1 MIRNY
6 FRTAARYLLKNR
18 GYSIFNIIGLAIGL
32 AAFWQVFL
40 YVQKE
45 TSYDKFHKKGDRIVR
60 AATNIDTHSEKL
72 ETPFS
77 APALAINVKQEFP
90 EIESSVRISPASLLF
105 TNGSVKYQEDN
116 CLFVDSS
123 FFRIFDFPLISG
135 SPNNVLTEPFVVVL
149 SQSSAK
155 KYFGNTDPVGKT
167 LLLSGGKFNTKVTG
181 VMKDLPVNS
190 QFKADIL
197 ISMPTAVRF
206 GNTAMDRNWSNVSL
220 QTFFLLKPSTNYK
233 ALAAKMPR
241 FLEEKVGNLMRQS
254 QTQYTIVL
262 EPLKDIYLHSKR
274 GGGVSGNLINVYTFA
289 CIGLFILLIACI
301 NFINLSTA
309 RSSERAKEVGIRKV
323 IGAEK
328 RQLTFQFLAESV
340 ILAGISFLL
349 SFVVTTL
356 FLPIFN
362 QLAGKKI
369 SNGIISENPINIL
382 IMLLISLSI
391 GILAGAYPALVLS
404 SFKPITVLRGKFST
418 SNRGVLLRRVLV
430 VIQFTICIGLIVATM
445 IVYQQLQY
453 MRNSNLGFK
462 NEQILVID
470 THWDPN
476 RLSYRDRITN
486 IPGVKSTSLTS
497 NVPGDEMTMTARI
510 QFEKNEGV
518 VKTST
523 INQLSVDFEYIP
535 QFSMEIISGRNFS
548 PTFQTDSSHAMVIN
562 ESLLHL
568 IGFRNAGE
576 AIGKRFIQ
584 NEKDGTIIGV
594 LKDFHFRG
602 LREGIQPLSFNIDP
616 GNWRFV
622 CVKLKTD
629 RLNETIDALE
639 KVWKTTIPQRPFSYY
654 FADEYFNK
662 QYRTD
667 ENFGK
672 LFVCFS
678 ILTVIISCLGLVSLS
693 SYSTLQRKKEIGI
706 RKLLGASVFN
716 IVKLL
721 SIEFLKLIAI
731 AFVFASLITWYP
743 IHVWLEE
750 FQYRRSVQWWVFI
763 VAGGFVLFIAFAT
776 ISIHV
781 VKAAISNPIKSL
793 KATD

>member
-6 FRTAARYLLKNR
+6 FRTAARYLLNNG
-18 GYSIFNIIGLAIGL
+18 GYSVFNIIGLAIGL

-60 AATNIDTHSEKL
+60 AATNVETQSGKL

-77 APALAINVKQEFP
+77 APALAIFAKQTFP
-90 EIESSVRISPASLLF
+90 EIESTVRVSPASLLF
-105 TNGSVKYQEDN
+105 TNGNIKYQEDN

-135 SPNNVLTEPFVVVL
+135 SPGNVLSAPFEVVL
-149 SQSSAK
+149 SQSAAK
-155 KYFGNTDPVGKT
+155 KYFGSTDPVGKT
-167 LLLSGGKFNTKVTG
+167 LLLSGGKFNIRVTG
-181 VMKDLPVNS
+181 IMKDLPVNT

-197 ISMPTAVRF
+197 ISMPTALRF
-206 GNTAMDRNWSNVSL
+206 GDTAMDRNWSNVSAE
-220 QTFFLLKPSTNYK
+220 TFFLLRPSTNYK
-233 ALAAKMPR
+233 ALEAKMPR
-241 FLEEKVGNLMRQS
+241 FLEERVGNLMRQS
-254 QTQYTIVL
+254 QTKYKIVL
-262 EPLKDIYLHSKR
+262 EPLEDIYLHSKR
-274 GGGVSGNLINVYTFA
+274 GGVVSGNLINVYTFA

-309 RSSERAKEVGIRKV
+309 RSVERAKEVGIRKL
-323 IGAEK
+323 IGAER

-340 ILAGISFLL
+340 ILAAVSFLL
-349 SFVVTTL
+349 SIVVTIL
-356 FLPIFN
+356 VLPIFN
-362 QLAGKKI
+362 QLAGKTI
-369 SNGIISENPINIL
+369 SKGIISEHPINML
-382 IMLLISLSI
+382 IMLLISLFI
-391 GILAGAYPALVLS
+391 GILAGAYPALTLS
-404 SFKPITVLRGKFST
+404 SFKPITVLKGSFTTSKRGA
-418 SNRGVLLRRVLV
+418 LLRRALV
-430 VIQFTICIGLIVATM
+430 VIQFTICIAMIVATV
-445 IVYQQLQY
+445 IVYRQLQY

-486 IPGVKSTSLTS
+486 IPGIKSTSLTS
-497 NVPGDEMTMTARI
+497 NVPGDETTMNAPV
-510 QFEKNEGV
+510 QFENSDGIM
-518 VKTST
+518 KTSS
-523 INQLSVDFEYIP
+523 INQIFVDFDFIP
-535 QFSMEIISGRNFS
+535 QFSMDIISGRNFS
-548 PTFQTDSSHAMVIN
+548 SSFQSDSGHAMVIN

-568 IGFRNAGE
+568 LGFRSADQ
-576 AIGKRFIQ
+576 AIGKRFIR
-584 NEKDGTIIGV
+584 NEKEGTIIGV
-594 LKDFHFRG
+594 VKDFHYRY
-602 LREGIQPLSFNIDP
+602 LRERIQPLCFNPDP
-616 GNWRFV
+616 ANWRFV

-629 RLNETIDALE
+629 GLAKTMDALE
-639 KVWKTTIPQRPFSYY
+639 NVWKTTIPQRPFSFY
-654 FADEYFNK
+654 FADDYFNE

-678 ILTVIISCLGLVSLS
+678 ILTIIISSIGLVGLS
-693 SYSTLQRKKEIGI
+693 SYSTLQRKKEIGV
-706 RKLLGASVFN
+706 RKLLGASVLN

-731 AFVFASLITWYP
+731 ALVFASIIIWFP
-743 IHVWLEE
+743 IHAWLEE

-763 VAGGFVLFIAFAT
+763 AAGGFVLLIAFAT

-781 VKAAISNPIKSL
+781 VKAAISNPVKSL
-793 KATD
+793 KSAE